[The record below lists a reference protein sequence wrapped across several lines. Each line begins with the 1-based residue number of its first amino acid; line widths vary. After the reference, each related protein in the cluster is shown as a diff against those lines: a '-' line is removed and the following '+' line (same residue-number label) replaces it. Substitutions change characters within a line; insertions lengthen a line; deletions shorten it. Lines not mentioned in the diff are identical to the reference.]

1 MTDMSELVSSE
12 VGCLIVIDGD
22 IRVNL
27 RATTYIDIVERC
39 LYLVIFFLSVYV
51 ARTLQKYQWVRVGF
65 SKRMLIGAK
74 RTRLHGESDDW
85 KKFPIPPGFESP
97 MSFTLQKVKNNEKAR
112 KSTAVGEFEQDPS
125 QAVSTSTIISI
136 GKLKSSI
143 RCWPWILDDHVDHI
157 EEDSG
162 CETDKKEDEV
172 SNLMILRYR
181 NATELELVVP
191 HSMYH
196 GHYP

>member
-22 IRVNL
+22 I
-27 RATTYIDIVERC
+27 
-39 LYLVIFFLSVYV
+39 
-51 ARTLQKYQWVRVGF
+51 K
-65 SKRMLIGAK
+65 
-74 RTRLHGESDDW
+74 
-85 KKFPIPPGFESP
+85 
-97 MSFTLQKVKNNEKAR
+97 KVKNNEKAR
-112 KSTAVGEFEQDPS
+112 KSATVGESEQDPS
-125 QAVSTSTIISI
+125 QAASTSTIIST
-136 GKLKSSI
+136 GKLKSFI

-162 CETDKKEDEV
+162 CETDKKNTMASAIVVVTELPVTGRRWLISVELVEKEEEV

-191 HSMYH
+191 YSMYH
-196 GHYP
+196 GH

>member
-1 MTDMSELVSSE
+1 MSDCDRRRYKV
-12 VGCLIVIDGD
+12 
-22 IRVNL
+22 
-27 RATTYIDIVERC
+27 
-39 LYLVIFFLSVYV
+39 
-51 ARTLQKYQWVRVGF
+51 
-65 SKRMLIGAK
+65 LIGAK
-74 RTRLHGESDDW
+74 RIRLHGESDNW
-85 KKFPIPPGFESP
+85 KKFPIPTGFESP

-112 KSTAVGEFEQDPS
+112 KSMAVGESEQDPS
-125 QAVSTSTIISI
+125 QAASTSTIIGI

-157 EEDSG
+157 EEDFG

-181 NATELELVVP
+181 NATELELVIP